1 MLEVK
6 VNSANLTK
14 EDSMTVMVVN
24 LMNNES
30 IVNEDLKANRG
41 RTNKEVLLIQY
52 K

>member
-1 MLEVK
+1 MLEEK

-30 IVNEDLKANRG
+30 IVNEDLKANKG